1 MPPTEFTLSSN
12 ATSNRTTKMRTI
24 ESVATHPSS
33 FMTVFGRTG
42 LKEISAACCEGVP
55 WPVRSLRHRTLE
67 HLSATQLEPQLGGM
81 TGYLC
86 SRSEAQMLEE
96 TRSRSAEF
104 YFNGAC
110 LVRAIFGRKFRKI
123 SFFLRHL
130 WCAITE

>member
-1 MPPTEFTLSSN
+1 
-12 ATSNRTTKMRTI
+12 
-24 ESVATHPSS
+24 
-33 FMTVFGRTG
+33 MTDLGRNG

-55 WPVRSLRHRTLE
+55 RPVRSLRRRTFK
-67 HLSATQLEPQLGGM
+67 HLSATQLEQQLGGM
-81 TGYLC
+81 NGYLC

-96 TRSRSAEF
+96 TRSRAAEF

-123 SFFLRHL
+123 PFFLRHL

>member
-1 MPPTEFTLSSN
+1 M
-12 ATSNRTTKMRTI
+12 RTT
-24 ESVATHPSS
+24 ELVATHSSS
-33 FMTVFGRTG
+33 FMTGLGRNG

-55 WPVRSLRHRTLE
+55 WTVRPLRHRTLE
-67 HLSATQLEPQLGGM
+67 HLSAIHLEQQLGGM
-81 TGYLC
+81 NGYLF

-96 TRSRSAEF
+96 TRSRAAEF

-123 SFFLRHL
+123 PFFLRHL